1 MFGVFVPQMGKSPV
15 SFIMAFK
22 QITIIGTGLIG
33 GSLGLALKA
42 AGFKG
47 KIVGCD
53 RQAVLDR
60 ARPMRAIDVGTE
72 DPVEAIQGS
81 DLIVLATPVGAI
93 IDLIERVGPLAS
105 PDALITDV
113 GSTKKEI
120 IDRARSVFGDNAVR
134 RFIGGHPMAGKEHG
148 GLENAESRL
157 FTNAVWLLVAQAGQE
172 LDKGKIKELRDL
184 LECVG
189 ARVMRMEPERHDRL
203 CAWISHLPQMV
214 ATALAGA
221 LVEEFGANPDL
232 HAIGGRALR
241 EMTRIASS
249 PYSMWRDIA
258 YTNAGNIEHAL
269 HQLEQRL
276 AHIRENLRSPALRE
290 EFDRGNRF
298 ELGKKDV
305 AATVLVL
312 PGWQNSG
319 PRHWQTIWEQQSPI
333 FLRVRQRDWERPHR
347 SWWLE
352 RITEE
357 VKHAPGPI
365 VFAAHSLGCVALAH
379 WCQSAPELVNKVKG
393 ALLVAPADVD
403 RRDSPPQLKDFHPL
417 PQKLLPFSSIVVASN
432 NDPFLTLER
441 AKEIARMWGSRF
453 VDIGPAGHVNGD
465 SGLGDWPE
473 GKRLL
478 RLLIEG
484 E

>member
-1 MFGVFVPQMGKSPV
+1 MP
-15 SFIMAFK
+15 FK

-42 AGFKG
+42 AGFGG

-53 RQAVLDR
+53 REAVVDR
-60 ARPMRAIDVGTE
+60 ARAMRAIDLGTE
-72 DPVEAIQGS
+72 DPIEAIQGS

-93 IDLIERVGPLAS
+93 IDLIERIGPLAS

-120 IDRARSVFGDNAVR
+120 IERARAVFGDRASQ
-134 RFIGGHPMAGKEHG
+134 RFLAGHPMAGKEHG
-148 GLENAESRL
+148 GIENAESRL
-157 FTNAVWLLVAQAGQE
+157 FINAVWLLVPQAGQDLE
-172 LDKGKIKELRDL
+172 KGKIKAYRDL
-184 LECVG
+184 LEKAG
-189 ARVMRMEPERHDRL
+189 ARVMKMEAERHDRL

-214 ATALAGA
+214 STAIAST
-221 LVEEFGANPDL
+221 LVEELGDTPDL

-258 YTNAGNIEHAL
+258 YTNALNIEQAL
-269 HQLEQRL
+269 HKLEQRL
-276 AHIRENLRSPALRE
+276 AHIRENLRNPGLRE
-290 EFDRGNRF
+290 EFERANRF
-298 ELGKKDV
+298 ELGKKD
-305 AATVLVL
+305 AAASVLVL

-319 PRHWQTIWEQQSPI
+319 PQHWQTLWEQQNPI
-333 FLRVRQRDWERPHR
+333 ILRVQQRDWDTPHR
-347 SWWLE
+347 EWWLQ

-357 VKHAPGPI
+357 VRQAPAPI
-365 VFAAHSLGCVALAH
+365 VFAAHSLGCIAVAH
-379 WCQSAPELVNKVKG
+379 WADQSSPELSKIKG

-403 RRDSPPQLKDFHPL
+403 RKDTPAQLNDFRPV
-417 PQKLLPFSSIVVASN
+417 PRRLLPFPSIVVASN
-432 NDPFLTLER
+432 DDPYLATER
-441 AKEIARMWGSRF
+441 AREMARNWGSRF
-453 VDIGPAGHVNGD
+453 VDIGPAGHINGD

-478 RLLIEG
+478 RHLIEG

>member
-1 MFGVFVPQMGKSPV
+1 
-15 SFIMAFK
+15 MAFR

-42 AGFKG
+42 AGFTG

-60 ARPMRAIDVGTE
+60 ARPMRAVDLGTE

-81 DLIVLATPVGAI
+81 DLIVLATPVGAV
-93 IDLIERVGPLAS
+93 IDLIERIGPLAS
-105 PDALITDV
+105 PNALITDV

-120 IDRARSVFGDNAVR
+120 IDRARAVFGDNVPR

-148 GLENAESRL
+148 GLENAEARL
-157 FTNAVWLLVAQAGQE
+157 FTNAVWLLVAQPGQD
-172 LDKGKIKELRDL
+172 LDTGKIKDLRDL
-184 LECVG
+184 IESIG
-189 ARVMRMEPERHDRL
+189 ARVMRMEPERHDKL
-203 CAWISHLPQMV
+203 CAWISHLPQMIS
-214 ATALAGA
+214 TAFAGA
-221 LVEEFGANPDL
+221 LVEEFGANPDV

-258 YTNAGNIEHAL
+258 HTNSANIEHAL

-276 AHIRENLRSPALRE
+276 THMRENLKSPALRE
-290 EFDRGNRF
+290 AFDLGNRF
-298 ELGKKDV
+298 ELATKDV

-319 PRHWQTIWEQQSPI
+319 PRHWQTLWEQQNPI
-333 FLRVRQRDWERPHR
+333 FLRVQQRDWERPHR

-357 VKHAPGPI
+357 VKQSPAPI
-365 VFAAHSLGCVALAH
+365 VFAAHSLGCIALAY
-379 WCQSAPELVNKVKG
+379 WCQAAPDLVSKVKG

-403 RRDSPPQLKDFHPL
+403 RKDTPQQITDFHPV
-417 PQKLLPFSSIVVASN
+417 PKKLLPFPSIVVASD
-432 NDPFLTLER
+432 NDPFLSPDR
-441 AKEIARMWGSRF
+441 AREIARTWGSRF

-478 RLLIEG
+478 RMLIEG
-484 E
+484 EAERG

>member
-1 MFGVFVPQMGKSPV
+1 
-15 SFIMAFK
+15 MAFK

-42 AGFKG
+42 AGFTG
-47 KIVGCD
+47 RIVGCD
-53 RQAVLDR
+53 RQTVLDR
-60 ARPMRAIDVGTE
+60 ARAMRAIDLGSE

-81 DLIVLATPVGAI
+81 DLIVLATPVGAV
-93 IDLIERVGPLAS
+93 IDLIERIGPLAS
-105 PDALITDV
+105 PNALMTDV

-120 IDRARSVFGDNAVR
+120 VDRARSVFGENATR
-134 RFIGGHPMAGKEHG
+134 RFIGGHPMAGKEHS

-157 FTNAVWLLVAQAGQE
+157 FTNAVWLLTPQAGQE
-172 LDKGKIKELRDL
+172 VDKGKIKEYRDL
-184 LECVG
+184 LEG
-189 ARVMRMEPERHDRL
+189 IGTRIIRLEPDRHDRL
-203 CAWISHLPQMV
+203 CAWISHLPQMIS
-214 ATALAGA
+214 TALAGA
-221 LVEEFGANPDL
+221 LVEEFGANQDV

-241 EMTRIASS
+241 EMTRIAAS

-276 AHIRENLRSPALRE
+276 AHIRENLKSPVLRE
-290 EFDRGNRF
+290 EFERGNRF
-298 ELGKKDV
+298 EIASKDV
-305 AATVLVL
+305 AATVLVV

-319 PRHWQTIWEQQSPI
+319 PRHWQTLWEQQNPI
-333 FLRVRQRDWERPHR
+333 FLRVQQRDWEHPHR
-347 SWWLE
+347 AWWME

-357 VKHAPGPI
+357 VKQSPAPI
-365 VFAAHSLGCVALAH
+365 VFAAHSLGCIAIAH
-379 WCQSAPELVNKVKG
+379 WSQTAPPDLAAKVKG
-393 ALLVAPADVD
+393 ALLVAPADVE
-403 RRDSPPQLKDFHPL
+403 RKDSPVQIRDFL
-417 PQKLLPFSSIVVASN
+417 PVPKKLLPFPSIVVASN
-432 NDPFLTLER
+432 NDPFLTIDR
-441 AKEIARMWGSRF
+441 AREIARTWGSRF
-453 VDIGPAGHVNGD
+453 VDIGAAGHVNGD